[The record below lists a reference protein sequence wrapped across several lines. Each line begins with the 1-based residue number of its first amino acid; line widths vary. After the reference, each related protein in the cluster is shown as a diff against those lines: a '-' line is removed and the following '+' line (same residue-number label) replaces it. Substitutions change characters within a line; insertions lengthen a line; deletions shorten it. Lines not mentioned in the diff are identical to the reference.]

1 MGEIEA
7 RIDFS
12 KLKRFPETDT
22 QNNNNKIISKAF
34 LESAYQVVESIESFG
49 RLFTPIVKDMRG
61 NVKRLET
68 KYKENEQTFYYLEDL
83 VLLDKDGNENTFDAV
98 TEGLLWLKRALE
110 MIEMFFRNMLEDES
124 CSDNVKHHLR
134 KAYEDAL
141 LPYHGFLAQKGF
153 QFLHHYVPTRTTLL
167 GPSESNRNNVEALK
181 NFLVSF
187 RANLDHLNNFF
198 EVNNLNRTYKV

>member
-12 KLKRFPETDT
+12 KLKCFPETDT

-34 LESAYQVVESIESFG
+34 LESAYHVVESIESFG
-49 RLFTPIVKDMRG
+49 KLFTPIVKDMRG

-83 VLLDKDGNENTFDAV
+83 VLLDKDGNDNIFDAV

-181 NFLVSF
+181 NFLVTF

-198 EVNNLNRTYKV
+198 EINNLNRTYKV

>member
-1 MGEIEA
+1 MGELEA